1 MKKSSLIAAAMIA
14 AMGAGVSMAPT
25 QVPKAIHQTGVTQ
38 QRKKVIPF
46 KEPSDIWTQLQ
57 SYRKRPGWT
66 NARYKR
72 HAIKLRNRVRNRSA
86 HK

>member
-1 MKKSSLIAAAMIA
+1 MIA
-14 AMGAGVSMAPT
+14 AMGAGVSVAPT
-25 QVPKAIHQTGVTQ
+25 QVPKAIAQSTVSPRKRVT
-38 QRKKVIPF
+38 PY
-46 KEPSDIWTQLQ
+46 KEPSDLWSTLG

-72 HAIKLRNRVRNRSA
+72 HAMKLRNRARNRRA